1 MNRLEIQKLL
11 AGMEMLFAN
20 FRVEDERKTAMID
33 TWLGFLE
40 QYDYADVK
48 SALMEYV
55 ETSNSSF
62 APSMPQLIGIIK
74 KHKVIPVKLS
84 FLEPAEAWALVR
96 TALQRSAYESEAQF
110 QKLPKM
116 VQKAVGSANQLH
128 VWATDDDYNEGVI
141 ASNFKANYKV
151 VCDRE
156 LQYKDLTA
164 HQKEGVDNLRNR
176 LNAGEDFQELLTK
189 NPDEISFRPDTNG
202 GLIEKF

>member
-128 VWATDDDYNEGVI
+128 VWATDDEYNEGVI
-141 ASNFKANYKV
+141 ASNFKANYKG
-151 VCDRE
+151 VCERE

-164 HQKEGVDNLRNR
+164 HQREGVENLRNR
-176 LNAGEDFQELLTK
+176 LNAGEDLQKLLAN
-189 NPDEISFRPDTNG
+189 NPDGITDTSENQG
-202 GLIEKF
+202 GLIEQF